1 MGGGLESLWVGRVY
15 GADGA
20 VHGIIRHTIVVC
32 SSSISPIASGCFI
45 CVNIN
50 LVIILDD
57 ISSSVMSGGILF
69 KMLVLGINEMVLYL
83 SSEALKGYS
92 LFLIYKTNILY

>member
-1 MGGGLESLWVGRVY
+1 M
-15 GADGA
+15 D
-20 VHGIIRHTIVVC
+20 
-32 SSSISPIASGCFI
+32 SGCFI

-57 ISSSVMSGGILF
+57 ISNFVMSGGVLF

-92 LFLIYKTNILY
+92 LFFIYKTNISY